1 MRLRLRVRE
10 VAIEKGFSMGKLERA
25 AGLSHPTVRD
35 VWRKP
40 DEKDI
45 SLSTLAKLATAL
57 GVHAYELFEEI
68 PD

>member
-10 VAIEKGFSMGKLERA
+10 VAQEKGFSMGKLERA

-35 VWRKP
+35 VWRIP
-40 DEKDI
+40 DRDI
-45 SLSTLAKLATAL
+45 TLSTLARLATAL
-57 GVHAYELFEEI
+57 GVHTWELYEEV